1 MSNKQKQATRLY
13 KKVERLA
20 VRANVDVDEQISWL
34 IDHSGLELLFEAYFS
49 PKTTCPTC
57 ASLARAVMLP
67 IKGEEA

>member
-34 IDHSGLELLFEAYFS
+34 IDHNGLELLFEAYFS
-49 PKTTCPTC
+49 QKTTCPTC
-57 ASLARAVMLP
+57 ASLARAVLMDQAG
-67 IKGEEA
+67 KA